1 MMIEDIM
8 KINKLIRGDKN
19 EKGQSMIEL
28 ALSLIVLLILI
39 SGIVDIGRIAFYYI
53 AMRDSAQEGA
63 SYGSIFPHE
72 CDEIVDRVLAG
83 AVDSSRVQVS
93 VKINGNSCSSSCSS
107 IVSAGHLIEVTVTD
121 PNFPITMPLLGAFI
135 GSQSINLETT
145 IQDQVI
151 RVPICNNP

>member
-1 MMIEDIM
+1 M

>member
-1 MMIEDIM
+1 ME
-8 KINKLIRGDKN
+8 KNKSTSGDKK

-28 ALSLIVLLILI
+28 AVSLIVLLILI

-83 AVDSSRVQVS
+83 AVDSSRVEVD
-93 VKINGNSCSSSCSS
+93 VKINGNTCSIDCSF
-107 IVSAGHLIEVTVTD
+107 IVSAGDLIEVTVTD